1 MHEREELDALDKAV
15 MSIDINYPAQ
25 QWDADRLGTVRDE
38 HRHACCSECGKMGL
52 VALDDGSKNKYEC
65 QGCGAKLKRASY
77 RGPSGPNQIE
87 SRARRQRDI
96 GECYLPNSGI
106 KRLSR
111 PARQWLEFAHTSICA
126 ADSAVYKKRFH
137 NVRWLVYVEIAG
149 NFEHDKKDDI
159 RQIFVQLFALVEL
172 LIEHGRAGRRAPTN
186 SDMAKHVGVDP
197 SQFSAG
203 RRWAGVADSITAIFQ
218 RWEDEIRNEIG
229 GGDSLVNCPN

>member
-1 MHEREELDALDKAV
+1 
-15 MSIDINYPAQ
+15 
-25 QWDADRLGTVRDE
+25 
-38 HRHACCSECGKMGL
+38 MGL
-52 VALDDGSKNKYEC
+52 TPVETAGKTKLRCDK
-65 QGCGAKLKRASY
+65 CGEVLARASY
-77 RGPSGPNQIE
+77 RGPSGPNQSE

-96 GECYLPNSGI
+96 GESYLPNSGI

-126 ADSAVYKKRFH
+126 ADQEAYKKRFH

-172 LIEHGRAGRRAPTN
+172 LIEHGRAGHRAPTN
-186 SDMAKHVGVDP
+186 ADMAKHVGVDP

-203 RRWAGVADSITAIFQ
+203 RRWAGVADSITAIFD

-229 GGDSLVNCPN
+229 EGRN